1 MQPRNG
7 SDLMARA
14 EAAFDEMESPN
25 PAEMTAQ
32 QRQNINMAARAIGAQ
47 IDKNPNVVSEK
58 IITSIFEQ
66 AAKAG
71 IDLSLNEKRQVLI
84 LLESKSGKSFDWNK
98 ILGSPQNSADSMFS
112 ALSLAGQL
120 GENLAQNRSLLRQI
134 AIKELREA
142 ARAGQAGEVVQFE
155 FGSGKGLQQ
164 KIQIN
169 PQKDGGATVSFSGK
183 KYTFSRQELI

>member
-1 MQPRNG
+1 
-7 SDLMARA
+7 MARA

-32 QRQNINMAARAIGAQ
+32 QQQNINMAARAIGAQ

>member
-1 MQPRNG
+1 
-7 SDLMARA
+7 MARA

-169 PQKDGGATVSFSGK
+169 PQKDVGATVSFSGQE
-183 KYTFSRQELI
+183 YEFSRQELI